1 MKKKMF
7 TAMVL
12 ATASIISCLPVCAQ
26 EYTADGTGECKVT
39 ATVSSSYS
47 VQVPAILELQYNSG
61 SGEYETGYTVSVKG
75 NILPSQSVTVQ
86 PTADSFTLTGTL
98 TGETSQAVIAQEA
111 TEWIHASKASG
122 STGKL
127 QISDAEY
134 TEAEGKV
141 SAELAKADTYTGE
154 FTFAF
159 ALGDYA
165 E

>member
-1 MKKKMF
+1 MKKKIL
-7 TAMVL
+7 TSIVL
-12 ATASIISCLPVCAQ
+12 AVSAIISCLPVCAQ
-26 EYTADGTGECKVT
+26 EYTVDGTGECKVS

-47 VQVPAILELQYNSG
+47 VQVPAVLELQYDSVSG
-61 SGEYETGYTVSVKG
+61 KYEAAYTVSAKG
-75 NILPSQSVTVQ
+75 NILPSQSVTVR
-86 PTADSFTLTGTL
+86 PTGASFTLTGTL
-98 TGETSQAVIAQEA
+98 TGETSQAAITQEI
-111 TEWIHASKASG
+111 TEWIHTTKMAG

-141 SAELAKADTYTGE
+141 SAELARADTYTGE

-159 ALGDYA
+159 ALGDYT

>member
-7 TAMVL
+7 TAMIL
-12 ATASIISCLPVCAQ
+12 AVSAMISGLPVCAQ

-47 VQVPAILELQYNSG
+47 VQVPAVLELQYNSD
-61 SGEYETGYTVSVKG
+61 SGKYEAGYKVSVKG

-86 PTADSFTLTGTL
+86 PTAEGFTLTGTL
-98 TGETSQAVIAQEA
+98 TGETSQAAITQET
-111 TEWIHASKASG
+111 TEWIHASKLSG
-122 STGKL
+122 TTGKL

-141 SAELAKADTYTGE
+141 TAELAKADTYTGE

-159 ALGDYA
+159 ALGDYT

>member
-1 MKKKMF
+1 MKKKIV
-7 TAMVL
+7 TVIIL
-12 ATASIISCLPVCAQ
+12 AVSAVMSCLPVCAQ
-26 EYTADGTGECKVT
+26 EYTANGTGECKVS

-47 VQVPAILELQYNSG
+47 VQVPAVLELQYDSVSG
-61 SGEYETGYTVSVKG
+61 KYEAAYTVSAKG
-75 NILPSQSVTVQ
+75 NILPSQSVTVR
-86 PTADSFTLTGTL
+86 PTGDSFTLTGTL
-98 TGETSQAVIAQEA
+98 TGETSQAAITQEI
-111 TEWIHASKASG
+111 TEWIHTSKLAG

-141 SAELAKADTYTGE
+141 SAELARADTYTGE

-159 ALGDYA
+159 ALGDYT

>member
-26 EYTADGTGECKVT
+26 EYTADGTG

-75 NILPSQSVTVQ
+75 NILPSQSVTVR